1 MILIAKKNQ
10 TWIDIVKSFGCN
22 EELAKD
28 IVQEMYIKIHLKVEK
43 GLDII
48 YEDGVNDIYIY
59 KTLRSLYF
67 DLKRKGKNIKMLSI
81 DDEENVLDIK
91 SYDDNPNYEESY
103 KDVCESL
110 NNMYWYD
117 RKVFEIINGQESI
130 AELSRKSKIPYY
142 SLYNTYNKVKSKL
155 KKLLLIILIL
165 L

>member
-28 IVQEMYIKIHLKVEK
+28 IVQEMYIKIHLKIEK

-81 DDEENVLDIK
+81 DDEENVLEIK
-91 SYDDNPNYEESY
+91 AYDDNPNYEESY

-130 AELSRKSKIPYY
+130 AALSRKSKIPYY